1 MARNAVIEEAVENA
15 RASVLEG
22 ASLAQPLRASG
33 QFPPMVLTMVDVGE
47 RAGDLEAM
55 LNKVAET
62 YDEQVETTITKL
74 TSMMEPL
81 LILIMVAIVL
91 FIIMATLMPLMSVT
105 NSLG

>member
-1 MARNAVIEEAVENA
+1 
-15 RASVLEG
+15 
-22 ASLAQPLRASG
+22 
-33 QFPPMVLTMVDVGE
+33 MVLTMVDVGE

-74 TSMMEPL
+74 TSLMEPL

-105 NSLG
+105 QSLG